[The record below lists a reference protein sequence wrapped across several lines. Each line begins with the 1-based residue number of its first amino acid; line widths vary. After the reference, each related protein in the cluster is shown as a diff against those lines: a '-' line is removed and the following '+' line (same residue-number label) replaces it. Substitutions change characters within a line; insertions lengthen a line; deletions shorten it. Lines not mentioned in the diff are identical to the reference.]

1 MEDAIQIE
9 RSRYYRLKRSFLR
22 FAGDFIHRNPNS
34 KLAFLL
40 LQISEKW
47 VNEGI
52 VDVMISGLQKITL
65 PFYNAIQ
72 VFQKR
77 NKDENSNH

>member
-1 MEDAIQIE
+1 
-9 RSRYYRLKRSFLR
+9 
-22 FAGDFIHRNPNS
+22 
-34 KLAFLL
+34 
-40 LQISEKW
+40 
-47 VNEGI
+47 VNEGM